1 MWKVVVKG
9 YVAFPGDLLV
19 GAYYPW
25 FENIPVKNPLISDV
39 FSQIYSWKHLIANSY
54 LKGQVPLWN
63 QYSFSGYP
71 LLATFHSGALYP
83 LNALLLGDFN
93 FGWNLIL
100 FSQLALAGIGMYF
113 FLRLLKYSV
122 WPSLIA
128 AAAFAFSGFY
138 LTMWQVGFAGH
149 TMAWLIFALIVIQ
162 LRRFWLWPIFFFLAV
177 TAGHFQAAVYFLI
190 VTSSYY
196 LFKNRSLSSIFKW
209 IIVVTAGVLLA
220 SPQLL
225 PTFELTSHSVRF
237 EEGYIQ
243 KQNFGLLPWSH
254 LATLIAPDFFGNATT
269 YNYWGA
275 VNYQE
280 SIFYVGILGAIALIL
295 ATWHLKDLSSEEKF
309 FYVLAVVTLAL
320 GFSSPIGK
328 LIYWLKIPALSTSS
342 ASRVFMLMAV
352 GTAILTARLLS
363 KFKDIKITD
372 LLKVFVSII
381 FLLAMGFTGS
391 WAPHTHQIIRNL
403 IFPGLLCLGIV
414 IAWTLRKTKHI
425 YLLMFLIVVSDL
437 FRFGWKYNPFVKK
450 DLVFPTTT
458 ELSFL
463 QTDQSYFRVD
473 RENGPVLPPNTWE
486 DYALRSAS
494 GYDPVSLRD
503 YARGFHQNLN
513 AIPNSTATRY
523 TELSRYSAT
532 DMGLYGIKYLLVR
545 NNFVNKLDP
554 FDWHGVFQTPSMT
567 VLENTKNKSLAYFE
581 NSNSKIDIVKWE
593 SQDIEI
599 NTHNP
604 TPDYLTV
611 TTNYYPGWT
620 TLVNGKPVQVA
631 KTSANFQKIYLE
643 TGDNN
648 VIMHYFPRS
657 FGLGLVLGI
666 LGAFFTLLGL
676 FSPKLIK
683 LRS

>member
-1 MWKVVVKG
+1 MWKVVVRG

-54 LKGQVPLWN
+54 LKGQIPLWN

-83 LNALLLGDFN
+83 LNAFLLGNFN

-100 FSQLALAGIGMYF
+100 YFQLVMAGVGMYF
-113 FLRLLKYSV
+113 FLRLLRYPV

-128 AAAFAFSGFY
+128 ATAFAFSGFY

-149 TMAWLIFALIVIQ
+149 TMAWLIFALIAIR
-162 LRRFWLWPIFFFLAV
+162 LRRFWLWPIFFFLAI

-196 LFKNRSLSSIFKW
+196 LFKNHSLSAILKW
-209 IIVVTAGVLLA
+209 VIIGTTGLLLA

-225 PTFELTSHSVRF
+225 PTFELTGYSVRF

-254 LATLIAPDFFGNATT
+254 MATLIAPDFFGNATT
-269 YNYWGA
+269 YNYWGT

-295 ATWHLKDLSSEEKF
+295 ATWHFKDLSHEEKF

-320 GFSSPIGK
+320 GFSSLIGK

-342 ASRVFMLMAV
+342 ASRIFMLLAI
-352 GTAILTARLLS
+352 GTSVLSARLLS
-363 KFKDIKITD
+363 KIKDIKISD
-372 LLKVFVSII
+372 LIKVFVSAI
-381 FLLAMGFTGS
+381 FLLVLGFTS
-391 WAPHTHQIIRNL
+391 AWTIHLPQILRNL
-403 IFPGLLCLGIV
+403 IYPSLLCLGFI
-414 IAWTLRKTKHI
+414 ISWTLRNKKYI
-425 YLLMFLIVVSDL
+425 YLLILIVVVSDL
-437 FRFGWKYNPFVKK
+437 FRFGWKYDPFVKK
-450 DLVFPTTT
+450 DFVFPNTR
-458 ELSFL
+458 EISFL
-463 QTDQSYFRVD
+463 QQDKDYFRVD

-486 DYALRSAS
+486 DYLLRSAS

-513 AIPNSTATRY
+513 AVPNSSATRY
-523 TELSRYSAT
+523 SELSRYSAT
-532 DMGLYGIKYLLVR
+532 DMGLYGVKYLLVR
-545 NNFVNKLDP
+545 NDFVNKLDP
-554 FDWHGVFQTPSMT
+554 LSWQKAFKTQNMT
-567 VLENTKNKSLAYFE
+567 VLENTKNKGLAYFE
-581 NSNSKIDIVKWE
+581 NSSSKIEIAKWDAH
-593 SQDIEI
+593 DIEI
-599 NTHNP
+599 KTHNKVS
-604 TPDYLTV
+604 DYFIV

-620 TLVNGKPVQVA
+620 ALVNGKPVQVTN
-631 KTSANFQKIYLE
+631 TSANFQKIHLE
-643 TGDNN
+643 AGDNHL
-648 VIMHYFPRS
+648 VMHYFPKS
-657 FGLGLVLGI
+657 FGLGLI
-666 LGAFFTLLGL
+666 LATFGAFFTLLGL
-676 FSPKLIK
+676 FWPKLIK

>member
-54 LKGQVPLWN
+54 LKGQIPLWN

-83 LNALLLGDFN
+83 LNAFLLGDFN

-100 FSQLALAGIGMYF
+100 YSQLALAGIGMYF

-122 WPSLIA
+122 WPSVISA
-128 AAAFAFSGFY
+128 TAFAFSGFY

-149 TMAWLIFALIVIQ
+149 TMAWLIFALIAIQ

-209 IIVVTAGVLLA
+209 VIIGITGLLLA

-225 PTFELTSHSVRF
+225 PTFELTGHSVRF

-243 KQNFGLLPWSH
+243 KQNLGLLPWSH

-269 YNYWGA
+269 YNYWGTA
-275 VNYQE
+275 NYQE

-295 ATWHLKDLSSEEKF
+295 ATWHFKDLSHEEKF

-342 ASRVFMLMAV
+342 ASRIFMLLAI
-352 GTAILTARLLS
+352 GTSVLSARLLS
-363 KFKDIKITD
+363 KIKDIKISD
-372 LLKVFVSII
+372 LIKVFVSAI
-381 FLLAMGFTGS
+381 FLLVLGFISAWTIHL
-391 WAPHTHQIIRNL
+391 PQILRNL
-403 IFPGLLCLGIV
+403 IYPSLLCLGFI
-414 IAWTLRKTKHI
+414 ISWTLRNKKYI
-425 YLLMFLIVVSDL
+425 YLLILIVVVSDL
-437 FRFGWKYNPFVKK
+437 FRFGWKYDPFVKK
-450 DLVFPTTT
+450 DFVFPNTR
-458 ELSFL
+458 EISFL
-463 QTDQSYFRVD
+463 QQDKDYFRVD

-486 DYALRSAS
+486 DYLLRSAS

-503 YARGFHQNLN
+503 
-513 AIPNSTATRY
+513 
-523 TELSRYSAT
+523 
-532 DMGLYGIKYLLVR
+532 
-545 NNFVNKLDP
+545 
-554 FDWHGVFQTPSMT
+554 
-567 VLENTKNKSLAYFE
+567 
-581 NSNSKIDIVKWE
+581 
-593 SQDIEI
+593 
-599 NTHNP
+599 
-604 TPDYLTV
+604 
-611 TTNYYPGWT
+611 
-620 TLVNGKPVQVA
+620 
-631 KTSANFQKIYLE
+631 
-643 TGDNN
+643 
-648 VIMHYFPRS
+648 
-657 FGLGLVLGI
+657 
-666 LGAFFTLLGL
+666 
-676 FSPKLIK
+676 
-683 LRS
+683 